1 MVFLDEKNESHEFYD
16 ASKTIEKYLNNA
28 EEYGEYLVPQW
39 RNITEEEKNLGHG
52 GMDYFMFKEFI
63 RCALSGEEMPIDVYD
78 AASWM
83 SITALSEQSV
93 ALGGQ
98 PQAIPD
104 FTRGAWLKRPRKDV
118 YEFNKKD

>member
-1 MVFLDEKNESHEFYD
+1 
-16 ASKTIEKYLNNA
+16 
-28 EEYGEYLVPQW
+28 
-39 RNITEEEKNLGHG
+39 
-52 GMDYFMFKEFI
+52 MFKEFI
-63 RCALSGEEMPIDVYD
+63 RCALSGEEMPIDVYA